1 VSVGTEQREVD
12 TVETGG
18 VARLACHA
26 VTFRPPGVAGPGR
39 VFGLSLPASTDGVGH
54 DALPPQVQGTGV
66 RPPDRVVVRDGRRGL
81 VASLGFVLCGMHC
94 ETPFGPVRPVSG
106 RTHPR
111 FFESSPVPS
120 EMSGYAPISGRC
132 ARARAGYFSTGDRKA
147 VCIAATAPIAR
158 ARTGGGDT
166 FTSSAVRCERAVFGG
181 RSVVVVSGGEH
192 GRDPAVDLLGAQRCA
207 WCRGERVQ
215 PRAPRG
221 FGSGFGLRR
230 GGALGCRCG
239 PRDAHR
245 ATRRRQPR
253 WRNRCRPAAIPFAA
267 SSAVLTAMVAKR
279 PAPQALSND
288 SQT

>member
-1 VSVGTEQREVD
+1 MSVGTEQREVD

-120 EMSGYAPISGRC
+120 EMSGYAPISGPPPANLC
-132 ARARAGYFSTGDRKA
+132 P
-147 VCIAATAPIAR
+147 ATAVRSRPGWLLLDGRPQGRLHRSNGADR
-158 ARTGGGDT
+158 E
-166 FTSSAVRCERAVFGG
+166 SANRG
-181 RSVVVVSGGEH
+181 R
-192 GRDPAVDLLGAQRCA
+192 
-207 WCRGERVQ
+207 
-215 PRAPRG
+215 
-221 FGSGFGLRR
+221 
-230 GGALGCRCG
+230 
-239 PRDAHR
+239 
-245 ATRRRQPR
+245 
-253 WRNRCRPAAIPFAA
+253 
-267 SSAVLTAMVAKR
+267 
-279 PAPQALSND
+279 
-288 SQT
+288 